1 MTKVCCYNCCSCQG
15 YHIGMRSVAQGRL
28 IPSGLRIAPTTGGP
42 LAKRAKPQQLSGILS
57 RLLASSLSC
66 LSNCRHCRSDF
77 KITLPIL
84 YFNSEMDASV
94 RQFVFLGKCKERR
107 RWHGDALRLD
117 SILPPMPC
125 AVQRT
130 ASGGSVPSLPT
141 PGCWPTAVGKD
152 GLPTVLL
159 LWCQSCKTQLMFA
172 LSCRYRHGV
181 HALVPGSLC
190 LLQAGAGPPPPQPN
204 FHLPF
209 VAGDLCERGLCLS
222 VTTRKS
228 SLCFLVEEDS
238 VFQLWTARLDQ
249 LYN

>member
-141 PGCWPTAVGKD
+141 PGGPEPWAA
-152 GLPTVLL
+152 GLQQWGRTDCP
-159 LWCQSCKTQLMFA
+159 QSC
-172 LSCRYRHGV
+172 C
-181 HALVPGSLC
+181 C
-190 LLQAGAGPPPPQPN
+190 GAR
-204 FHLPF
+204 
-209 VAGDLCERGLCLS
+209 VVKRS
-222 VTTRKS
+222 
-228 SLCFLVEEDS
+228 
-238 VFQLWTARLDQ
+238 
-249 LYN
+249 